1 MKKITTLTEKKLDKR
16 EYFDSNTPP
25 LQDTQDPRF
34 NFVQEVIYQNM
45 LEPTSNLRLFNLN
58 YNNVYYGKIDNKN
71 NFIIPKASYIEEF
84 GNFPESQFLLSFVR
98 DAFEDFTRKW
108 DNLKRKGALSSV
120 TPINITPKRTYEH
133 YQTVY
138 SEIMNKHYDNFVNF
152 VNSKNI
158 QKQIIDVTSFLQTFS
173 QYVEMVTPQNPISL
187 TKFISSKYCS
197 QHISGLYIDT
207 LNEDVNNYNTKI
219 QSYLNNPN
227 FSVFVELAI
236 EHGFIVDKN
245 LPWRLVANLESDKMK
260 KYIKRYTEVKNPYSF
275 FFQKTEIL
283 DLILLKKHLLKF
295 YNKFVDSYPSVDLT
309 TTKICNQ
316 KIKIKNNK
324 INRILIN
331 EFNINQILNKTP
343 REWWRLYCYI
353 KISEGNVSFTQ
364 TEFDKVVNLSF
375 DHQMKFD
382 KNKGMEYLAR
392 QIKMR
397 NPQKNKVAGFRY

>member
-1 MKKITTLTEKKLDKR
+1 MKKITTLTEETLEQK
-16 EYFDSNTPP
+16 EYVDSEEPS
-25 LQDTQDPRF
+25 LVDTSDSRS
-34 NFVQEVIYQNM
+34 NFVQEVVYQNM
-45 LEPTSNLRLFNLN
+45 LEPTSDLRLFNLN
-58 YNNVYYGKIDNKN
+58 YNNVYYGKIDNKS
-71 NFIIPKASYIEEF
+71 NFIIPKPSYIEEF

-108 DNLKRKGALSSV
+108 NNLTRKGALNSIA
-120 TPINITPKRTYEH
+120 PIEIVPKITYQH

-138 SEIMNKHYDNFVNF
+138 SEIMSKHYDNFIDF

-158 QKQIIDVTSFLQTFS
+158 QKQIIDITSFLQTFS
-173 QYVEMVTPQNPISL
+173 QYVEMVTPENPISL
-187 TKFISSKYCS
+187 TKFVSSKYCS
-197 QHISGLYIDT
+197 QHVSGLYIDT
-207 LNEDVNNYNTKI
+207 LGENVNNYDTKI
-219 QSYLNNPN
+219 EKYLKNSN

-236 EHGFIVDKN
+236 QHGFIVDKN

-260 KYIKRYTEVKNPYSF
+260 KYIKKYTEVTNPYSF
-275 FFQKTEIL
+275 FFQKTETL

-295 YNKFVDSYPSVDLT
+295 YNKFVDSYPSVTLN

-324 INRILIN
+324 IDRILVN

-343 REWWRLYCYI
+343 KEWWRLYCYI
-353 KISEGNVSFTQ
+353 KISESNVQFTQ

-397 NPQKNKVAGFRY
+397 SPQKNKVGGFRY